1 MGVFD
6 FLFGGSSNQPAVT
19 TTKQEIPSWIQ
30 QPIQENIQLAGQLAA
45 RPYEAYQAPTVAGFS
60 PMQQAAQQYATQGV
74 GYSLPAYAQAQQVAA
89 QETGYQAPQ
98 FLGSDIAG
106 YMSPYT
112 QNVMDV
118 AQQQL
123 QRQTQQQLQNIGQQA
138 RAARAFGGSRQGLQ
152 EGVLRAESARAAGEL
167 AANLQNQAF
176 QQATALQ
183 QADFAR
189 QQQASGQRLGA
200 AQQLAALGAG
210 GQAAIGQD
218 VSMLAGLGSQQ
229 QALQQAQ
236 LQDQYRRWQ
245 EAQQYPLQML
255 ALRQAAIPGGGV
267 GQTQTATT
275 SGGTSASP
283 FLSGLGGL
291 ATGLSAGRA
300 LTGPT
305 GSVSPYWGIGGGLL
319 GLLGGM

>member
-1 MGVFD
+1 MAGVGT
-6 FLFGGSSNQPAVT
+6 LTQVT
-19 TTKQEIPSWIQ
+19 KSEIPSWLQ
-30 QPIQENIQLAGQLAA
+30 QPMQENIQLAGQLAA
-45 RPYEAYQAPTVAGFS
+45 RPYEAYQGQTVAGFS

-98 FLGSDIAG
+98 FLGSDISR

-112 QNVMDV
+112 QSVIDV

-152 EGVLRAESARAAGEL
+152 EGVLRAEAARAAGEM

-189 QQQASGQRLGA
+189 QQAASGQRLGA

-218 VSMLAGLGSQQ
+218 VSLLAGLGSQQ

-255 ALRQAAIPGGGV
+255 ALRQAAIPSGVV

-283 FLSGLGGL
+283 FLSGLGGAL
-291 ATGLSAGRA
+291 SGAQLGSLIPGLGTGLGA
-300 LTGPT
+300 
-305 GSVSPYWGIGGGLL
+305 IGGGLL
-319 GLLGGM
+319 GLLGGW

>member
-1 MGVFD
+1 MA
-6 FLFGGSSNQPAVT
+6 GGGGTPTQVT
-19 TTKQEIPSWIQ
+19 KSEIPSWIQ

-45 RPYEAYQAPTVAGFS
+45 RPYEAYQGQTVAGFS

-98 FLGSDIAG
+98 FLGSDISG

-112 QNVMDV
+112 QNVIDV

-152 EGVLRAESARAAGEL
+152 EGVLRAEAARSAGEL

-189 QQQASGQRLGA
+189 QQAASGQRLGA

-218 VSMLAGLGSQQ
+218 VSLLAGLGSQQ

-283 FLSGLGGL
+283 FLSGLGGAL
-291 ATGLSAGRA
+291 SGAQLGYLVPGLGTGLGA
-300 LTGPT
+300 
-305 GSVSPYWGIGGGLL
+305 IGGGLL
-319 GLLGGM
+319 GLLGGR

>member
-1 MGVFD
+1 MA
-6 FLFGGSSNQPAVT
+6 GGGGTPTQVT
-19 TTKQEIPSWIQ
+19 KSEIPSWIQ

-45 RPYEAYQAPTVAGFS
+45 RPYEAYQGQTVAGFS

-98 FLGSDIAG
+98 FLGSDITG
-106 YMSPYT
+106 YMNPYT
-112 QNVMDV
+112 QNVLDV

-152 EGVLRAESARAAGEL
+152 EGVLRAEAARSAGEL

-189 QQQASGQRLGA
+189 QQAASGQRLGA

-218 VSMLAGLGSQQ
+218 VSLLAGLGSQQ

-283 FLSGLGGL
+283 FLSGLGGAL
-291 ATGLSAGRA
+291 SGAQLGYLVPGLGTGLGA
-300 LTGPT
+300 
-305 GSVSPYWGIGGGLL
+305 IGGGLL
-319 GLLGGM
+319 GLLGGR